1 VIKNK
6 THGTAGNEVHMVRF
20 ANANAFGNFFYPRNV
35 IRHVPKGKE

>member
-20 ANANAFGNFFYPRNV
+20 ANANAFCKLLLSAKR
-35 IRHVPKGKE
+35 